1 MLTTQ
6 GVRVLATCELVT
18 PSRTCY
24 GEELALH
31 RQQTLCIFGCKGRIP
46 ITPVATDLVFE
57 SNATA
62 EDVHFP
68 MERLI
73 VKFQAVRTKAVLCV
87 LEAELVS
94 PIPEGL
100 ELPGSISLRGVFD
113 RQNDGYTPHVGSLN

>member
-1 MLTTQ
+1 M
-6 GVRVLATCELVT
+6 A
-18 PSRTCY
+18 
-24 GEELALH
+24 A
-31 RQQTLCIFGCKGRIP
+31 
-46 ITPVATDLVFE
+46 DLVFE

-87 LEAELVS
+87 LETELVS

-100 ELPGSISLRGVFD
+100 ELPGSISLGGVFNC
-113 RQNDGYTPHVGSLN
+113 QNDRYTPQVGSLHQIGKCCPKRTNRTRNVLG